1 MKLFRLLRSTEAAE
15 LVEFAVV
22 LPVMFTVFLG
32 IFQFGEAYHI
42 KAALETAAADGARA
56 AALDNC
62 VVCHNVPGGPI
73 VPGNLPLT
81 PNQIATDIV
90 APVLRA
96 NHIEPAF
103 VTPGVCTGAVSSIA
117 PVICVTQSSDPGQP
131 DRVSFLYPYN
141 IVLPLWSYRL
151 QIRATGESFTE

>member
-1 MKLFRLLRSTEAAE
+1 MKILRLLRSTEATE

-42 KAALETAAADGARA
+42 KAAVETAAMDGARA
-56 AALDNC
+56 AGLRSC
-62 VVCHNVPGGPI
+62 VVCGAL
-73 VPGNLPLT
+73 PGNLPLT

-96 NHIEPAF
+96 NHIDPSF
-103 VTPGVCTGAVSSIA
+103 VTPGTCTGAVSSLP

-141 IVLPLWSYRL
+141 IALPLASFRL
-151 QIRATGESFTE
+151 QIRASGESFTD